1 MKGSARSGW
10 VASSIP
16 AWGRWRRRRRK
27 RRLRSRKFGLNY
39 LPYSQTNRGEKGGV
53 GEEEQEKSGRRKKR
67 EENWEKQVEN
77 LEAGDVC
84 LKKAV
89 MTWVVSC
96 EKIHKHTCWQNTSCA
111 CFIISM
117 PSPLSLQ
124 PLQSGMGVTKY
135 IVSLISGL

>member
-16 AWGRWRRRRRK
+16 AWGRWERRRRK
-27 RRLRSRKFGLNY
+27 RRLKIWIE
-39 LPYSQTNRGEKGGV
+39 LPALFTENRGEKGGV
-53 GEEEQEKSGRRKKR
+53 GEEEQEKNGRRKKR

-96 EKIHKHTCWQNTSCA
+96 EKIHKHTWQNTSCA

-117 PSPLSLQ
+117 PSTLSPQ
-124 PLQSGMGVTKY
+124 P
-135 IVSLISGL
+135 